1 MRTELNIIV
10 MIVRIMTKILKIKIM
25 KIIVMYINVLI
36 MIVRMLKMIVKVIV
50 LKIVYI
56 GVLMR
61 LVSITPVMLN
71 LIDYPRLKLIE
82 LMKVI
87 KIIKVIV
94 NIMRMIKT
102 IIIKM
107 KMDNIVKMM
116 IIK

>member
-1 MRTELNIIV
+1 
-10 MIVRIMTKILKIKIM
+10 MIV
-25 KIIVMYINVLI
+25 
-36 MIVRMLKMIVKVIV
+36 
-50 LKIVYI
+50 
-56 GVLMR
+56 R